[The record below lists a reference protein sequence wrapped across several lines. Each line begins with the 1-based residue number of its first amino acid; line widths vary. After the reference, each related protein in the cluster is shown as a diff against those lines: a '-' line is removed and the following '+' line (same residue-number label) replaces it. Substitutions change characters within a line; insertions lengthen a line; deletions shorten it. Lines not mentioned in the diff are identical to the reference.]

1 MDTRMVR
8 LGPWTVELSAEMA
21 ENLTHWRTA
30 LAEHGAVGMTCGPAA
45 LGALD
50 VCAVVLRDGDWC
62 ALPATVGSRGTTWGG
77 RPLEVRADGLY
88 VGVASDRPSALAG
101 EVAHLGD
108 RCPDGVRMAVRA
120 VPVGGGIL
128 LACTGEGEHGG
139 RRPEGVTLR
148 DALGRPVP
156 LRRARTLCAEGLAKF
171 GHRPEEVADGRV
183 KLLA

>member
-8 LGPWTVELSAEMA
+8 LGSWTPELSAEMA
-21 ENLTHWRTA
+21 DSLTAWRAA
-30 LAEHGAVGMTCGPAA
+30 LAEHGSTGSTYGP
-45 LGALD
+45 GPVSSLD
-50 VCAVVLRDGDWC
+50 VAAVVLRDGEWH

-88 VGVASDRPSALAG
+88 VGVPADRPSALAG
-101 EVAHLGD
+101 EWAELGD
-108 RCPDGVRMAVRA
+108 SSYDGYPMGVRA

-128 LACTGEGEHGG
+128 LCCPPAPAGSSGADA
-139 RRPEGVTLR
+139 VTLR

-156 LRRARTLCAEGLAKF
+156 LRRARTLCAEGLARF

-183 KLLA
+183 KRLP